1 MEKYNEARSR
11 ILNYFNGSDE
21 DWIDWRWQLRR
32 RISTVDQ
39 LSQFVDLTDKEKE
52 ELYKISSHLRWAL
65 SPYYMALVMCDK
77 PNGGVWLQ
85 SIPSYQ
91 EITDNNGSEDPMAEG
106 WTSPLPV

>member
-1 MEKYNEARSR
+1 MAIKHDEITVYHPEHLHQNNDAATRRQHALKRASELKEKIEDYLAVKDKIYTGFDLVEKYNEARSR

-52 ELYKISSHLRWAL
+52 
-65 SPYYMALVMCDK
+65 
-77 PNGGVWLQ
+77 
-85 SIPSYQ
+85 
-91 EITDNNGSEDPMAEG
+91 
-106 WTSPLPV
+106 